1 MLSLKNLQKS
11 YTDAGEK
18 RNILNNVNLN
28 INAGDS
34 ISIQGASGSGKSTLL
49 HLLAALDKPDS
60 GQILLSYSG
69 ESLADTH
76 KLSKHVKF
84 PEHQQAKK
92 PTQIRSEDITQFTEK
107 QADEYRQYRVG
118 LIFQKFNLIDCITV
132 MENIMLP
139 AKITGKVHHEY
150 IQELLNA
157 LGIQSHIN
165 KLPNQLS
172 GGEQQ
177 RVAIA
182 RGLSH
187 QPPLL
192 LADEPT
198 GNLDSKNSDIVSQLL
213 VDTCKQL
220 NTALV
225 MVTHSE
231 KVALLTQQQWYLDD
245 GKLTQI

>member
-1 MLSLKNLQKS
+1 MLCLKNLQKS
-11 YTDAGEK
+11 YIDAGEK
-18 RNILNNVNLN
+18 HTILNNVNLS
-28 INAGDS
+28 IMPGDS

-49 HLLAALDKPDS
+49 HILAALDKPDS
-60 GQILLSYSG
+60 GEILLTSSC
-69 ESLADTH
+69 ESSNTKNKASKDLQTLTH
-76 KLSKHVKF
+76 
-84 PEHQQAKK
+84 
-92 PTQIRSEDITQFTEK
+92 DITQFTEK
-107 QADEYRQYRVG
+107 QADQYRQFQVG
-118 LIFQKFNLIDCITV
+118 LIFQRFNLIDCITV

-139 AKITGKVHHEY
+139 AKITGNVQHEY
-150 IQELLNA
+150 IRDLLNA
-157 LGIQSHIN
+157 LGIDQHIN

-198 GNLDSKNSDIVSQLL
+198 GNLDGKNSDTVSRLL
-213 VDTCKQL
+213 VDTCKKL
-220 NTALV
+220 NTSLV

-231 KVALLTQQQWYLDD
+231 KVASLSQQQWYLDD
-245 GKLTQI
+245 GRLSQI

>member
-1 MLSLKNLQKS
+1 MLLCPQLLDAFFMLALKNLQKS

-18 RNILNNVNLN
+18 HIILNNVNLT
-28 INAGDS
+28 IDAGDS

-49 HLLAALDKPDS
+49 HLLAALDKPDC
-60 GQILLSYSG
+60 GEILL
-69 ESLADTH
+69 TH
-76 KLSKHVKF
+76 PQDQLQNKHSQV
-84 PEHQQAKK
+84 
-92 PTQIRSEDITQFTEK
+92 RDEDITQFTER
-107 QADEYRQYRVG
+107 QADEYRQFQVG

-139 AKITGKVHHEY
+139 AKITGKVEHEY

-157 LGIQSHIN
+157 LGIKSHIN

-198 GNLDSKNSDIVSQLL
+198 GNLDSKNSDLVSQLL
-213 VDTCKQL
+213 VDTCKHL

-225 MVTHSE
+225 MVTHSR
-231 KVALLTQQQWYLDD
+231 KVAMLTQQQWYLDD
-245 GKLTQI
+245 GSLTQI

>member
-1 MLSLKNLQKS
+1 MLVLKNLQKS

-18 RNILNNVNLN
+18 RTILKNVNLG

-60 GQILLSYSG
+60 GEILLTHSNQSG
-69 ESLADTH
+69 SDE
-76 KLSKHVKF
+76 
-84 PEHQQAKK
+84 E
-92 PTQIRSEDITQFTEK
+92 ITKFTEK
-107 QADEYRQYRVG
+107 QADQYRQFQVG

-132 MENIMLP
+132 MDNIMLP
-139 AKITGKVHHEY
+139 AKITGKVQHEY

-157 LGIQSHIN
+157 LGIQDHIN

-198 GNLDSKNSDIVSQLL
+198 GNLDSKNSDLVSQLL

>member
-1 MLSLKNLQKS
+1 MLAINNVHKS

-18 RNILNNVNLN
+18 RTILNNVSLQ
-28 INAGDS
+28 IKAGDS

-60 GQILLSYSG
+60 GEILIDT
-69 ESLADTH
+69 LAY
-76 KLSKHVKF
+76 
-84 PEHQQAKK
+84 QAAGNNAKALM
-92 PTQIRSEDITQFTEK
+92 DITQFNEK
-107 QADEYRQYRVG
+107 QADKYRQFQVG
-118 LIFQKFNLIDCITV
+118 LIFQKFNLIDCISV
-132 MENIMLP
+132 LENVMLP
-139 AKITGKVHHEY
+139 AKITGKVQHEY
-150 IQELLNA
+150 IQELLHA
-157 LGIQSHIN
+157 LGIYRHID

-198 GNLDSKNSDIVSQLL
+198 GNLDSKNSDTVSQLL
-213 VDTCKQL
+213 VDTCRQM
-220 NTALV
+220 NTSLV

-231 KVALLTQQQWYLDD
+231 KVAQLTQQQWYLDD
-245 GKLTQI
+245 GGLTQL

>member
-11 YTDAGEK
+11 YIDAGEK
-18 RNILNNVNLN
+18 HTILNNVNLS
-28 INAGDS
+28 IMPGDS

-60 GQILLSYSG
+60 GEILLTSSSG
-69 ESLADTH
+69 SSSTNNKMPKDPQTLTH
-76 KLSKHVKF
+76 
-84 PEHQQAKK
+84 
-92 PTQIRSEDITQFTEK
+92 DITQFTEK
-107 QADEYRQYRVG
+107 QADQYRQFQVG
-118 LIFQKFNLIDCITV
+118 LIFQRFNLIDCITV

-139 AKITGKVHHEY
+139 AKITGNVQYEY
-150 IQELLNA
+150 IRNLLNA
-157 LGIQSHIN
+157 LGIERHIN

-187 QPPLL
+187 RPHLL

-198 GNLDSKNSDIVSQLL
+198 GNLDSKNSDTVSQLL
-213 VDTCKQL
+213 VDTCKTL
-220 NTALV
+220 NTSLV

-231 KVALLTQQQWYLDD
+231 KVASLTQQQWYLND
-245 GKLTQI
+245 GRLSQI

>member
-1 MLSLKNLQKS
+1 MISLKNLQKS
-11 YTDAGEK
+11 YIDAGEK
-18 RNILNNVNLN
+18 HTILSNVNLN
-28 INAGDS
+28 IMPGDS
-34 ISIQGASGSGKSTLL
+34 ISIQGSSGSGKSTLL

-60 GQILLSYSG
+60 GEILLTRAR
-69 ESLADTH
+69 ESSDTINKVLKAPQTITH
-76 KLSKHVKF
+76 
-84 PEHQQAKK
+84 
-92 PTQIRSEDITQFTEK
+92 DIAQFSEK
-107 QADEYRQYRVG
+107 QADQYRQFQVG

-139 AKITGKVHHEY
+139 AKITGKVQHEY
-150 IQELLNA
+150 IQNLLNA
-157 LGIQSHIN
+157 LGIERHIN

-198 GNLDSKNSDIVSQLL
+198 GNLDGKNSDTVSRLL
-213 VDTCKQL
+213 VDTCKKL
-220 NTALV
+220 NTSLV

-231 KVALLTQQQWYLDD
+231 KVASLTQYQWYLDD
-245 GKLTQI
+245 GKLSQI

>member
-1 MLSLKNLQKS
+1 MVTLQNLYKS

-18 RNILNNVNLN
+18 RVILNDVNLV

-49 HLLAALDKPDS
+49 HLLAALDKPDNGS
-60 GQILLSYSG
+60 ILFSPTDLSDHNG
-69 ESLADTH
+69 
-76 KLSKHVKF
+76 LSNKQNEVF
-84 PEHQQAKK
+84 NIAQL
-92 PTQIRSEDITQFTEK
+92 TEK
-107 QADEYRQYRVG
+107 KADEYRKYNVG
-118 LIFQKFNLIDCITV
+118 IIFQKFNLIDCISV
-132 MENIMLP
+132 MDNIMLP
-139 AKITGKVHHEY
+139 AKITGNLDLEY
-150 IQELLNA
+150 VQELVET
-157 LGIQSHIN
+157 LGIQRHIN

-198 GNLDSKNSDIVSQLL
+198 GNLDSKNSSRVSQLL

-220 NTALV
+220 NIAFV
-225 MVTHSE
+225 IVTHSS

-245 GKLTQI
+245 GKLNQI

>member
-1 MLSLKNLQKS
+1 
-11 YTDAGEK
+11 
-18 RNILNNVNLN
+18 
-28 INAGDS
+28 
-34 ISIQGASGSGKSTLL
+34 
-49 HLLAALDKPDS
+49 
-60 GQILLSYSG
+60 
-69 ESLADTH
+69 
-76 KLSKHVKF
+76 
-84 PEHQQAKK
+84 
-92 PTQIRSEDITQFTEK
+92 
-107 QADEYRQYRVG
+107 
-118 LIFQKFNLIDCITV
+118 
-132 MENIMLP
+132 MLP
-139 AKITGKVHHEY
+139 AKITGKVDHEY
-150 IQELLNA
+150 IRELLNA
-157 LGIQSHIN
+157 LGIHRHIN
-165 KLPNQLS
+165 KLPHQLS

-198 GNLDSKNSDIVSQLL
+198 GNLDSKNSDLVSHLL

-245 GKLTQI
+245 GSLTQI

>member
-1 MLSLKNLQKS
+1 MLALENLKKS

-18 RNILNNVNLN
+18 HSILNNVNLI
-28 INAGDS
+28 INASDS

-60 GQILLSYSG
+60 GKILFTQ
-69 ESLADTH
+69 SLTGS
-76 KLSKHVKF
+76 LSKSELLESEPSK
-84 PEHQQAKK
+84 PEHH
-92 PTQIRSEDITQFTEK
+92 EVDVTQFTER
-107 QADEYRQYRVG
+107 QADEYRQSQVG
-118 LIFQKFNLIDCITV
+118 LIFQRFNLIDCISV

-139 AKITGKVHHEY
+139 AKIKGKVDHEY
-150 IQELLNA
+150 IQMLLKA
-157 LGIQSHIN
+157 LDIQKHKN

-198 GNLDSKNSDIVSQLL
+198 GNLDSKNSDSVSQLL

-220 NTALV
+220 NTALL

-231 KVALLTQQQWYLDD
+231 KVAMLTKQQWYLDD
-245 GKLTQI
+245 DRLSQI

>member
-1 MLSLKNLQKS
+1 MLALKNLKKS
-11 YTDAGEK
+11 YTDAGEQHT
-18 RNILNNVNLN
+18 ILNNINLT

-60 GQILLSYSG
+60 GEILLNNS
-69 ESLADTH
+69 
-76 KLSKHVKF
+76 
-84 PEHQQAKK
+84 QQLN
-92 PTQIRSEDITQFTEK
+92 QGNDITQFTEK
-107 QADEYRQYRVG
+107 EADAYRQFRVG

-132 MENIMLP
+132 MENVMLP
-139 AKITGKVHHEY
+139 AKITGKVQGEY
-150 IQELLNA
+150 IQELLDA
-157 LGIQSHIN
+157 LDIHRHIN
-165 KLPNQLS
+165 KLPSQLS

-198 GNLDSKNSDIVSQLL
+198 GNLDSKNSDLVSHLL
-213 VDTCKQL
+213 VTTCKKL

-225 MVTHSE
+225 MVTHSQ

-245 GKLTQI
+245 GRLTQI